1 MTAATNGPIVWWV
14 LGAMFSILL
23 LAGGAWL
30 AALHTSVSGLQSTAS
45 SQGER
50 LAHMESRMQSTDE
63 RLSRI
68 EDKIDQILGQIGRA

>member
-1 MTAATNGPIVWWV
+1 MMAAANGPIIWWV

-30 AALHTSVSGLQSTAS
+30 TALHTAVSGLQSTAS

-50 LAHMESRMQSTDE
+50 LAHMEARMQSTEE
-63 RLSRI
+63 RLGRI
-68 EDKIDQILGQIGRA
+68 ENKIDQILGRSGLG